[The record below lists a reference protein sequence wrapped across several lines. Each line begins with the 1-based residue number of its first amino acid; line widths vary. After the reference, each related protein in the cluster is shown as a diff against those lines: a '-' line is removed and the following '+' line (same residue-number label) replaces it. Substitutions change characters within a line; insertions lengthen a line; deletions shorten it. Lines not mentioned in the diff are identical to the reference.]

1 MLDPKRGEVRMKKMI
16 FALCLILISST
27 VFTYGSTGVR
37 AAESSKITISGNVS
51 NIRVGDTFKLQ
62 INGEQFEDLFGVE
75 VVLAYDAQALQVQ
88 DVKAGEA
95 YDSFDAYQN
104 DATKGEL
111 YLPLAR
117 KQLQPNP
124 QASVHLADVTFKAL
138 KDKGV
143 EVQIQRIKA
152 VGSERQTNQ
161 QGYKDLKG
169 LTSEA
174 GEALVIQIAKQ
185 DGKAPDYGSGQTS
198 STSSSDKPATSAPTI
213 IDGAKDILNEK
224 DPMKAGEK
232 LQALLSGLKS
242 ELSATEKEALLQ
254 AAEATVAGISEVPV
268 NKEGT
273 GVDTVYVISA
283 ADLFQYDSLLQSIRA
298 SLRKWNMD
306 SPQIDNAQLKAVME
320 YTLSGRDVNKL
331 GVYRYNETSGT
342 WDYVRGAVH
351 QADTGKFTIA
361 AKQAG
366 TYRVMEYSR
375 PYADTTAM
383 YAEAK
388 YAVEVLTARH
398 IVNGTSDTLFSP
410 SKSVTR
416 AEFSSMIV
424 RALNLDLLDSTNLAK
439 TAYSDVGAEA
449 WYSNDIAVLNKLG
462 VIKGFSDGT
471 FRPNDPVTREQ
482 MVVIVMN
489 ALRSQEL
496 LPNSSIAAAEK
507 FTDDETI
514 SSWAKDSVKMAR
526 GLKLVSGIGQ
536 NRFMPS
542 QPTNRAD
549 TAVFI
554 WKMLQQLN

>member
-27 VFTYGSTGVR
+27 VFTYNSTGVR

-185 DGKAPDYGSGQTS
+185 DGKAPDYSSGQTS

-213 IDGAKDILNEK
+213 IDGAKAILNEK

-232 LQALLSGLKS
+232 LQALLNGLKS

-254 AAEATVAGISEVPV
+254 AAEATVAGLSVVPV

-283 ADLFQYDSLLQSIRA
+283 TDLSQYDSLLQSIRA
-298 SLRKWNMD
+298 SLHKWNID
-306 SPQIDNAQLKAVME
+306 SPQIDNVQLKAVME

-366 TYRVMEYSR
+366 TYRIKEYFKSFT
-375 PYADTTAM
+375 DTSAI
-383 YAEAK
+383 YSEAK

-410 SKSVTR
+410 SKQVTR

-482 MVVIVMN
+482 MAVIVMN
-489 ALRSQEL
+489 TLHSLEL
-496 LPNSSIAAAEK
+496 IPNSSGAAEK
-507 FTDDETI
+507 FTDDDTI
-514 SSWAKDSVKMAR
+514 SSWAKDSVNMAR
-526 GLKLVSGIGQ
+526 ELKLVSGTGQ
-536 NRFMPS
+536 NRFMPK
-542 QPTNRAD
+542 QTTNRAD

>member
-16 FALCLILISST
+16 FTLCLILISST
-27 VFTYGSTGVR
+27 VFTYNSTGVR

-185 DGKAPDYGSGQTS
+185 DGKAPDYSSGQTS

-213 IDGAKDILNEK
+213 IDGAKAILNEK

-232 LQALLSGLKS
+232 LQALLNGLKS

-254 AAEATVAGISEVPV
+254 AAEATVAGLSVVPV

-283 ADLFQYDSLLQSIRA
+283 TDLSQYDSLLQSIRA
-298 SLRKWNMD
+298 SLHKWNID

-366 TYRVMEYSR
+366 TYRIKEYFKSFT
-375 PYADTTAM
+375 DTSAI
-383 YAEAK
+383 YSEAK

-410 SKSVTR
+410 SKQVTR

-471 FRPNDPVTREQ
+471 FRPNDSVTREQ

-489 ALRSQEL
+489 AMRSLEL
-496 LPNSSIAAAEK
+496 IPNNSGASSEK
-507 FTDDETI
+507 FADDETI
-514 SSWAKDSVKMAR
+514 SSWARGSVYMAR
-526 GLKLVSGIGQ
+526 ELKLASGTGQ
-536 NRFMPS
+536 NRFMPK

>member
-95 YDSFDAYQN
+95 YDSFDGYQN

-138 KDKGV
+138 KDKDV

-185 DGKAPDYGSGQTS
+185 DGKAPDYSSGQTS

-213 IDGAKDILNEK
+213 IDGAKAILNEK

-232 LQALLSGLKS
+232 LQALLNGLKS

-254 AAEATVAGISEVPV
+254 AAEATAAGLSVVPV

-283 ADLFQYDSLLQSIRA
+283 TDLSQYDSLLQSIRA
-298 SLRKWNMD
+298 SLHKWNID

-366 TYRVMEYSR
+366 TYRIKEYFKSFT
-375 PYADTTAM
+375 DTSAI
-383 YAEAK
+383 YSEAK

-536 NRFMPS
+536 NRFMPK

>member
-1 MLDPKRGEVRMKKMI
+1 MKKMI

-169 LTSEA
+169 LTSGV

-185 DGKAPDYGSGQTS
+185 DGKAPDYSSGQ
-198 STSSSDKPATSAPTI
+198 TSSSDKPATSAPTI
-213 IDGAKDILNEK
+213 IDGAKAILNEK

-232 LQALLSGLKS
+232 LQALLNGLKS
-242 ELSATEKEALLQ
+242 ELSSTEKEALLQ
-254 AAEATVAGISEVPV
+254 AAESTVAGLSVVPV

-283 ADLFQYDSLLQSIRA
+283 TDLSQYDSLLQSIRA
-298 SLRKWNMD
+298 SLRKWDID

-416 AEFSSMIV
+416 AEFSFMIV

-536 NRFMPS
+536 NRFMPK

>member
-1 MLDPKRGEVRMKKMI
+1 MI

-62 INGEQFEDLFGVE
+62 INGEQFEDLFAVE
-75 VVLAYDAQALQVQ
+75 VMLAYDAQALQVQ

-95 YDSFDAYQN
+95 YDSFDAYQI
-104 DATKGEL
+104 DAAKGEL

-124 QASVHLADVTFKAL
+124 QASVHLADVTFRAL

-143 EVQIQRIKA
+143 EVQIRRIKA

-174 GEALVIQIAKQ
+174 GEAIVIQIAKQ
-185 DGKAPDYGSGQTS
+185 DGKAPDYSSGQTS
-198 STSSSDKPATSAPTI
+198 STSSSDKPAASAPTI
-213 IDGAKDILNEK
+213 IDGAKAILNEK
-224 DPMKAGEK
+224 DPMKAAEK

-242 ELSATEKEALLQ
+242 ELSAVEKEALLQ
-254 AAEATVAGISEVPV
+254 AAEATVAGLSVVPA

-283 ADLFQYDSLLQSIRA
+283 ADLSQYDSLLQSIRA
-298 SLRKWNMD
+298 SLHKWNID

-342 WDYVRGAVH
+342 WDYVRGTVH
-351 QADTGKFTIA
+351 QIDAGKFTVA

-366 TYRVMEYSR
+366 SYRIMEYSR
-375 PYADTTAM
+375 PYTDTAGI

-388 YAVEVLTARH
+388 YAVEVLTAKH

-410 SKSVTR
+410 SKQVTR

-424 RALNLDLLDSTNLAK
+424 RALNLDLLDSADQAK
-439 TAYSDVGAEA
+439 SAYSDVGTEA
-449 WYSNDIAVLNKLG
+449 WYSKDVAVLNKLA
-462 VIKGFSDGT
+462 IINGFSDGT

-489 ALRSQEL
+489 ALRSLEL
-496 LPNSSIAAAEK
+496 LPNSSGTAEK

-514 SSWAKDSVKMAR
+514 SSWAKDSVNMAR
-526 GLKLVSGIGQ
+526 ELKLVSGTGQ
-536 NRFMPS
+536 NRFMPK